1 MQLTK
6 QQEAPFR
13 FWEKEKERMARQ
25 QDPAELIPDEMKR
38 PAFKANPIP
47 RACSVLIF
55 AEKVKEEEL
64 KRGKRIRKNAEIAF
78 AKAKMPPTMQKWADR
93 KKAEPPKLV
102 QEEHPFRPAIGP
114 QVTGKMLANRA
125 AKFHAELAKK
135 KGQKT
140 QTKPRSPNFVK
151 RPSKVL
157 DKDFV
162 NEGDQRPVDKQAL
175 LMQKLAATARSARFG
190 DGESSK
196 NINPAS
202 TKATALS
209 QAKRRA
215 EIQRRQKEL
224 ERTAKEDR
232 DRLVPDKAAKDKVAK
247 AIKAQD
253 SLAGRKSKDAELSLK
268 LS

>member
-1 MQLTK
+1 M
-6 QQEAPFR
+6 
-13 FWEKEKERMARQ
+13 
-25 QDPAELIPDEMKR
+25 
-38 PAFKANPIP
+38 
-47 RACSVLIF
+47 
-55 AEKVKEEEL
+55 
-64 KRGKRIRKNAEIAF
+64 
-78 AKAKMPPTMQKWADR
+78 
-93 KKAEPPKLV
+93 
-102 QEEHPFRPAIGP
+102 
-114 QVTGKMLANRA
+114 
-125 AKFHAELAKK
+125 
-135 KGQKT
+135 
-140 QTKPRSPNFVK
+140 K